1 MWISKFSFLLYLLFY
16 KHFVLLF
23 WKFFSKK
30 MFTLCGFNVKIGLEK
45 EISPCFLLDKK
56 PLDHKEV

>member
-1 MWISKFSFLLYLLFY
+1 MKIEMVEKVFTFLY
-16 KHFVLLF
+16 
-23 WKFFSKK
+23 
-30 MFTLCGFNVKIGLEK
+30 FNVKINGEK